1 MVDGRS
7 GLLRHVLKEREGDG
21 ERLERDGWMR
31 VGEVRGMVGDDEVG
45 RDEELVVDRSRLEEL
60 FAGKGGARLVA
71 PACGAVDV
79 ESLDVVEIGWVWLSG
94 VNKGDAQSFSL
105 DTAAWGLI
113 GRMEVKSREE
123 VVVFNGCGERG
134 AK

>member
-31 VGEVRGMVGDDEVG
+31 VREVSGMVGDDEVG
-45 RDEELVVDRSRLEEL
+45 RDEELMVDRTRLEEL
-60 FAGKGGARLVA
+60 LAGEGGARMVA

-79 ESLDVVEIGWVWLSG
+79 ESLDVVGIGWV
-94 VNKGDAQSFSL
+94 
-105 DTAAWGLI
+105 
-113 GRMEVKSREE
+113 
-123 VVVFNGCGERG
+123 
-134 AK
+134 

>member
-21 ERLERDGWMR
+21 ERFEGDGWMR
-31 VGEVRGMVGDDEVG
+31 VGEVRGLVGDDEV
-45 RDEELVVDRSRLEEL
+45 RRHEELVVDRSRSEEL
-60 FAGKGGARLVA
+60 FAGKGGARLRA

-79 ESLDVVEIGWVWLSG
+79 ESLDVVEIDWVWLSG
-94 VNKGDAQSFSL
+94 VIKGDAHSFNL
-105 DTAAWGLI
+105 DTAWGLI
-113 GRMEVKSREE
+113 GRMEVKSRGE
-123 VVVFNGCGERG
+123 VEVFNGCGETG